1 VRHLHFDCQSGISG
15 DMTLASLLDLGM
27 PFEHLQNELRKI
39 KLDGYKLNYF
49 RTERHMISAAAVTV
63 EINDPAAHRHLRDI
77 LNIIEPS
84 SLAEKIKVFARTAF
98 QKLADA
104 EAKIHQTSP
113 DKVHFHEVGAL
124 DAIIDITGA
133 AIGLEYFRPES
144 ISISPLPLGSGSVK
158 SAHGMIPI
166 PAPATI
172 EILRGF
178 RFRLEDTAGE
188 KVTPTGAAILAT
200 AAEIYPVIES
210 PSSSIKIEKV
220 GYGAGAGDFP
230 ERPNLLRLM
239 LGELDSSLPS
249 EREEVQLI
257 ESNIDDMNPQIYS
270 HLMSRLYEAG
280 ALEVFMTPIIMK
292 KNRPGTLLTLLCKN
306 DLVDTLSDIIF
317 RETTTAGLRIRS
329 ERRRVLPREIRLVET
344 EYGPIRVKML
354 KFKDKVKIQ
363 PEYDDCAAAAQKR
376 SVSLLDVM
384 AAARRAAENLEG
396 IE

>member
-1 VRHLHFDCQSGISG
+1 
-15 DMTLASLLDLGM
+15 MTLAALLDLGM
-27 PFEHLQNELRKI
+27 PFEHLQNELRLI
-39 KLDGYKLNYF
+39 KLDGYRLNYF

-84 SLAEKIKVFARTAF
+84 SLAEKVKVFARTAF

-124 DAIIDITGA
+124 DAIIDIAGA

-144 ISISPLPLGSGSVK
+144 ISISPLPFGSGSVK
-158 SAHGMIPI
+158 SAHGMIPV
-166 PAPATI
+166 PAPATV
-172 EILRGF
+172 EILKGF
-178 RFRLEDTAGE
+178 RFRLEDAAGE

-210 PSSSIKIEKV
+210 PTSNFKIEKA

-230 ERPNLLRLM
+230 EHPNLLRLM
-239 LGELDSSLPS
+239 LGELNSALAS
-249 EREEVQLI
+249 EREEVQVI

-270 HLMSRLYEAG
+270 HLMSCLYEAG

-344 EYGPIRVKML
+344 EYGPIRVKVL

-376 SVSLLDVM
+376 SV
-384 AAARRAAENLEG
+384 
-396 IE
+396 

>member
-1 VRHLHFDCQSGISG
+1 
-15 DMTLASLLDLGM
+15 MTLAALLDLGM
-27 PFEHLQNELRKI
+27 PFEHLQNELRLI
-39 KLDGYKLNYF
+39 KLDGYRLNYF

-84 SLAEKIKVFARTAF
+84 SLAEKVKVFARTAF

-124 DAIIDITGA
+124 DAIIDIAGA

-144 ISISPLPLGSGSVK
+144 ISISPLPFGSGSVK
-158 SAHGMIPI
+158 SAHGMIPV
-166 PAPATI
+166 PAPATV
-172 EILRGF
+172 EILKGF
-178 RFRLEDTAGE
+178 RFRLEDAAGE

-210 PSSSIKIEKV
+210 PTSNFKIEKA

-230 ERPNLLRLM
+230 EHPNLLRLM
-239 LGELDSSLPS
+239 LGELNSALAS
-249 EREEVQLI
+249 EREEVQVI

-270 HLMSRLYEAG
+270 HLMSCLYEAG

-344 EYGPIRVKML
+344 EYGPIRVKVL